1 MPAEPFAMIP
11 HRLSEDSR
19 LDIYA
24 RDLYRHYATVA
35 GQGYCA
41 DSDATIAKAM
51 GVSPRSIRSARY
63 RLVRCG
69 YIRVERRYQNSL
81 KVWPLY
87 VPEEDQA
94 ALPMGP
100 ILLSRIAAPGA

>member
-1 MPAEPFAMIP
+1 MIP

-69 YIRVERRYQNSL
+69 YIRVERRFNSSL
-81 KVWPLY
+81 RVWLRFQ
-87 VPEEDQA
+87 PEEEQSDL
-94 ALPMGP
+94 ALGP
-100 ILLSRIAAPGA
+100 VLLPRVGT